1 MKKIKRNIHW
11 LLFGLGI
18 ILLIASLVLGWSRFN
33 AVLIVSLLL
42 ILSGTLLYVRHLKR
56 HGNY

>member
-33 AVLIVSLLL
+33 AVLIASLLL

-56 HGNY
+56 QGNY

>member
-1 MKKIKRNIHW
+1 M
-11 LLFGLGI
+11 GI

-56 HGNY
+56 QGNY

>member
-1 MKKIKRNIHW
+1 MKTIKRNIHL

-56 HGNY
+56 QGNY

>member
-42 ILSGTLLYVRHLKR
+42 ILSGTLLYVRHLK
-56 HGNY
+56 HQGNY

>member
-33 AVLIVSLLL
+33 VVLIASLLL

-56 HGNY
+56 QGNY

>member
-1 MKKIKRNIHW
+1 M
-11 LLFGLGI
+11 GI

-42 ILSGTLLYVRHLKR
+42 ILSGTLLYVRHLK
-56 HGNY
+56 HQGNY

>member
-11 LLFGLGI
+11 LLFGLGN

-33 AVLIVSLLL
+33 AVLIASLLL

-56 HGNY
+56 QGNY

>member
-56 HGNY
+56 QGNY